1 MYQKEHYK
9 RAPKKD
15 SAKYAEKLKIYQEK
29 LIKEKESKQPTPQ
42 AITKNIEKTA
52 ISAVDVYIY

>member
-15 SAKYAEKLKIYQEK
+15 PAKYAEKLKIYQEK
-29 LIKEKESKQPTPQ
+29 LIKEKESKRTT
-42 AITKNIEKTA
+42 TKNIEKTEKTVVPA
-52 ISAVDVYIY
+52 IDVYID